1 MKLRFDYNNMM
12 TSYVGEHGV
21 NPACIDEDKE
31 VIASAFKT
39 VMDNRGKGW
48 QEW

>member
-21 NPACIDEDKE
+21 NPACIDTDKE

-39 VMDNRGKGW
+39 VMDNRGKGYLFL
-48 QEW
+48 